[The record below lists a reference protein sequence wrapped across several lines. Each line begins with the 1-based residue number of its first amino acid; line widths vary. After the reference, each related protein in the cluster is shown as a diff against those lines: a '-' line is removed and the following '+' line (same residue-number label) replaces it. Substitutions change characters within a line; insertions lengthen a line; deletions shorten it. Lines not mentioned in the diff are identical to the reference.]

1 MGTVAHSDLDRT
13 CAGTKSF
20 EKAEH
25 CKLGSVGDIPA
36 GEWSEPR
43 GVWKPDT
50 QITQDVKAWKKNS
63 NRWRGTS
70 YHPQMLEL
78 LLGFVR

>member
-20 EKAEH
+20 EKAEN
-25 CKLGSVGDIPA
+25 CKLGSVGDICA

-50 QITQDVKAWKKNS
+50 QDVKGWKQVRIDDIRS
-63 NRWRGTS
+63 S
-70 YHPQMLEL
+70 YHPQMLEV